1 MATTYRHAQD
11 LDILL
16 ARHLDF
22 LIKDDAEGKRREW
35 RGESLLCWESLGDGE
50 MQEVARIN
58 SARPGRFGGE
68 EGKKFAAARKRPAF
82 EVRVFPAPGR
92 ARCTGQPQSAT
103 GVHGNHGERW
113 CSLQPCRGAK
123 RFAMPVKPEGPVL
136 VPIAKL
142 AAKRE

>member
-1 MATTYRHAQD
+1 M
-11 LDILL
+11 
-16 ARHLDF
+16 
-22 LIKDDAEGKRREW
+22 EW

-92 ARCTGQPQSAT
+92 ARRTGQPQPAT
-103 GVHGNHGERW
+103 GCTATTASVGPP
-113 CSLQPCRGAK
+113 CSLAVALNDLQCR
-123 RFAMPVKPEGPVL
+123 
-136 VPIAKL
+136 
-142 AAKRE
+142 